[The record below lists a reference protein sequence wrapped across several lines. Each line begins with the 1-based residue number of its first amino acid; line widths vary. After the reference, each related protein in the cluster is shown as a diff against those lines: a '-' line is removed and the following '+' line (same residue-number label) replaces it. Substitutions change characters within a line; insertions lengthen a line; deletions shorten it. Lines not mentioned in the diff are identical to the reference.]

1 MRYSKILSFLFL
13 LATIVGT
20 SAQAVRNDKFVLVID
35 AGHGGRD
42 AGAVGSFS
50 KEKDINLNV
59 ALEFGRLVEVNNSDV
74 KVIYTRKTDVFV
86 PLQERADIANRNK
99 ADLFVS
105 IHTNSLPA
113 GRLAYGAETYTLGM
127 ARATANLEVAKRENS
142 VISFESDY
150 QQRYQGF
157 DPNKAE
163 SYVIFE
169 FVQDK
174 HMKQSVDLATAIQ
187 RNYVKN
193 GRKDK
198 GVHQAGFLVLRQTS
212 MPSVLTELGFISTPD
227 EERYLNSRNGIEE
240 LARSIYNGFATYK
253 NSLDKQGPRAPII
266 DNNFKGQE
274 NYSYVLQN
282 PAEGEK
288 TIVAPKGNDAQAE
301 QSGSAES
308 PAMTVSMPVKN
319 PDKPEF
325 RVQVLVVDRPL
336 KTGDARLKGLAPNYY
351 QEGTQYKYTYGST
364 SNYTEALRLY
374 HQVKANFPDAFIIA
388 LKDGK
393 RMDLVQAR
401 REASK
406 K

>member
-1 MRYSKILSFLFL
+1 MMRYSKILSLFLFFACAL
-13 LATIVGT
+13 GVC
-20 SAQAVRNDKFVLVID
+20 AQTGNKDKFVLVID
-35 AGHGGRD
+35 PGHGGRD
-42 AGAVGSFS
+42 AGAVGAFS

-74 KVIYTRKTDVFV
+74 KVVYTRKTDVFI

-99 ADLFVS
+99 ADLFIS
-105 IHTNSLPA
+105 IHTNALPA
-113 GRLAYGAETYTLGM
+113 GRLAYGSETYTLGM

-142 VISFESDY
+142 VISLESDY

-187 RNYVKN
+187 RNYVRN

-227 EERYLNSRNGIEE
+227 EERYLNSRKGIEE

-253 NSLDKQGPRAPII
+253 NNLDKRGPRAPII
-266 DNNFKGQE
+266 ENNRKGQE
-274 NYSYVLQN
+274 NYSYALQN

-288 TIVAPKGNDAQAE
+288 LSPTPKEDDTPASTPVETIEETKPTA
-301 QSGSAES
+301 S
-308 PAMTVSMPVKN
+308 
-319 PDKPEF
+319 DKPEF
-325 RVQVLVVDRPL
+325 RVQILVADLLL
-336 KTGDARLKGLAPNYY
+336 KSGDARLKGLAPNYY
-351 QEGTQYKYTYGST
+351 QEGAQYKYTYGST
-364 SNYTEALRLY
+364 NNYTEALRLY
-374 HQVKANFPDAFIIA
+374 HQVKTNFPGAFIVA
-388 LKDGK
+388 LKNGK